1 MMPAFSYIRPNN
13 LDEAVSSLEGRE
25 SFVMAGG
32 SDLLGCLRDEVFQAD
47 KVVSLSGLEAEFQG
61 IEKTKEGGLRIGAL
75 TTITEIAENPVVKSD
90 YPGLAQAASEVASPQ
105 LRNQGTIGGN
115 LCQKPRCWYYRGDFP
130 CRRKGGNRCFA
141 MGGEDIFHCI
151 FGGVN
156 CLIVHPS
163 DLAPVLAAFGAR
175 VRIAGPAGRRSLG
188 VSRLHVPP
196 SDDPTRETYLD
207 RDEII
212 TAVELPRA
220 GRTVYSSY
228 RKVRARRAWDFAL
241 AGVALVLDLDGSR
254 VRSAGV
260 YLSGAAPVPWH
271 SREVEE
277 AITGKNLDGNVIER
291 AAEAVVSG
299 ARPLNQ
305 NAYKLP
311 LFKGIMREELGKVN
325 PA

>member
-1 MMPAFSYIRPNN
+1 MMPEFSYIRPNS
-13 LDEAVSSLEGRE
+13 LDQAVSCLESQGA
-25 SFVMAGG
+25 FVMAGG

-47 KVVSLSGLEAEFQG
+47 KVVSLSGLEGEFQG
-61 IEKTKEGGLRIGAL
+61 IEKTKEGGLRIGAM
-75 TTITEIAENPVVKSD
+75 TTITEIAENPVIKSD

-130 CRRKGGNRCFA
+130 CRRKGGNRCYA

-175 VRIAGPAGRRSLG
+175 VLIVGSAGQRTLE

-196 SDDPTRETYLD
+196 SDDPTRETYLA
-207 RDEII
+207 RDEVI
-212 TAVELPRA
+212 TAVELPGLA
-220 GRTVYSSY
+220 KTVYSSY

-241 AGVALVLDLDGSR
+241 AGTALVLDLDGSR

-260 YLSGAAPVPWH
+260 YLSGAAPIPWR
-271 SREVEE
+271 SQEVEKE
-277 AITGKNLDGNVIER
+277 ITGKILNQTVIDR

-299 ARPLNQ
+299 ARALNQ

-311 LFKGIMREELGKVN
+311 LFKGIMREELGKAVS
-325 PA
+325 